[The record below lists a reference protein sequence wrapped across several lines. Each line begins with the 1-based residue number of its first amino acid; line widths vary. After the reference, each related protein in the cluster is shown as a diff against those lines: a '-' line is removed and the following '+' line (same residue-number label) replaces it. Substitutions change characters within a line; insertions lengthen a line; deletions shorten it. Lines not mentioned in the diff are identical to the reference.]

1 METAGIALTAGT
13 AAQLIVDA
21 AAFVTLGADD
31 VQTAGGENLFLV
43 LFDFFLEF
51 VLYLFNLLR
60 GFVAFQDL
68 FQPHVD
74 VAAQLNVG
82 TAPAILVAMVTAP
95 GTPACATI
103 AASRS

>member
-1 METAGIALTAGT
+1 M
-13 AAQLIVDA
+13 
-21 AAFVTLGADD
+21 TLGADD

-82 TAPAILVAMVTAP
+82 TAAGHIGGNGNGSGNAGLRNN
-95 GTPACATI
+95 
-103 AASRS
+103 RSLTFMMTGI

>member
-1 METAGIALTAGT
+1 M
-13 AAQLIVDA
+13 
-21 AAFVTLGADD
+21 TLGADD

-68 FQPHVD
+68 FQPHVN

-82 TAPAILVAMVTAP
+82 TAAGHVGGNGNGAGNAGLRDNCSLAFMMTGI
-95 GTPACATI
+95 
-103 AASRS
+103 